1 MTKSDKDIYIFGFG
15 SLIFKADFEFSHR
28 IEGHIRGYK
37 RVFYQG
43 STDHRGTVQYPG
55 RTVTLIQSS
64 SAITPGVAYRLSGSP
79 STQRRTLEYLEHRE
93 KQYDLREKVDVYSHD
108 GQVLVK
114 DALVYIA
121 TDNTETNPNWL
132 GPPPSNDQAGLE
144 VIALQ
149 IATAHGPSGPNYEY
163 LFRLADA
170 MRSMGVD
177 EKDDEELFMLESL
190 VKKNLNMDSSNG
202 LDLGH
207 QIS

>member
-1 MTKSDKDIYIFGFG
+1 MTTDNDIWVFGFG

-55 RTVTLIQSS
+55 RTVTLIQSTS
-64 SAITPGVAYRLSGSP
+64 SITPGVAYRLSGSP
-79 STQRRTLEYLEHRE
+79 SMQRKTLEYLEYRE
-93 KQYDLREKVDVYSHD
+93 KQYDSREKMDVYSHD
-108 GQVLVK
+108 GQILVK

-132 GPPPSNDQAGLE
+132 GPPSNTGSDLE
-144 VIALQ
+144 AIAHQ
-149 IATAHGPSGPNYEY
+149 IATANGPSGPNYEY

-177 EKDDEELFMLESL
+177 QKDDEELFMLESL
-190 VKKNLNMDSSNG
+190 VKKK
-202 LDLGH
+202 LGN
-207 QIS
+207 Q